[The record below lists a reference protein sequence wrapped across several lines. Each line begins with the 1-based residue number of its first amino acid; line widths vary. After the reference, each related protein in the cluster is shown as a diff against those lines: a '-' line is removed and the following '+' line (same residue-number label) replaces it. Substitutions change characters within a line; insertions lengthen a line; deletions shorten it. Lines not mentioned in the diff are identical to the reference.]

1 MVQIQSRPIT
11 LEAFLAMPETKP
23 ASDFINGQIIQK
35 PMPQG
40 KHSRLQDKFVNV
52 INDAVE
58 SNKVACA
65 FPELRCICGENAVV
79 PDISVFSWERL
90 PIEENGEFT
99 NVFSIAPDWMIE
111 ILSPGQRYPKV
122 IKKIQCCLQTGT
134 SMGWLIDPND
144 RAVLIHRP
152 KKEVQVILTDE
163 PDTAL
168 PMPDFMNE
176 LPYTIETL
184 FSLLQA

>member
-1 MVQIQSRPIT
+1 MVKTQSKPLT
-11 LEAFLAMPETKP
+11 LEEFLALPETEP

-52 INDAVE
+52 INDTVE
-58 SNKVACA
+58 QNKIACA
-65 FPELRCICGENAVV
+65 FPELRCICGKNTVV
-79 PDISVFSWERL
+79 PDIAVFTWARL
-90 PIEENGEFT
+90 PIDENGEFA

-122 IKKIQCCLQTGT
+122 IKKIQCCLQNGT

-152 KKEVQVILTDE
+152 KQEAQVILAEESKTI
-163 PDTAL
+163 L
-168 PMPDFMNE
+168 PMPDFMSE
-176 LPYTIETL
+176 LTYTIEDL
-184 FSLLQA
+184 FNLLKA